1 MRDIFSAIWI
11 LMFAA
16 FCGGFITGKP
26 ALADNNDEIS
36 CLALNIY
43 HEARNQGSIGML
55 AVATV
60 TMNRVESPDF
70 PNTVCEVVKQGD
82 HIGNH
87 PIRDRC
93 QFSWYCD
100 GKSDRPKDKNAFS
113 FAHAMAFKFY
123 YGWLGKVEWVID
135 AMWYHADY
143 VKPDWSYNK
152 RHLATINNHIFYGV
166 Y

>member
-1 MRDIFSAIWI
+1 MLTAS
-11 LMFAA
+11 LV
-16 FCGGFITGKP
+16 
-26 ALADNNDEIS
+26 
-36 CLALNIY
+36 CLALNVY
-43 HEARNQGSIGML
+43 HEAKNQSFLGQV
-55 AVATV
+55 AVAQV
-60 TMNRVESPDF
+60 VMNRVKDERY
-70 PNTVCEVVKQGD
+70 PNTVCEVVKQGQTYKWKP
-82 HIGNH
+82 NL
-87 PIRDRC
+87 PIKNRC